1 MIQRSIGVSA
11 IAALILLTALV
22 GGPAQAA
29 KYRYGT
35 YRGGAM
41 SEAGVF
47 LFLEGMIANPRNADQ
62 VVATVESANTGLFQ
76 VIPVWDDELAGR
88 VGIGYQWASGNKLW
102 GSYWRFNSQ
111 TSALGSGE
119 SSDTVHYAVGPPIR
133 TGSDTFV
140 GANGSPG
147 YYLMNTEITAETVD
161 LLWAHSHKLGESLT
175 TDWSLG
181 LRFARFEEIYTG
193 EYGDT
198 PSTNVF
204 VARKSNVGEMI
215 GARAGLRGNYS
226 ITPSFGV
233 VAGLAFSLLDGELTA
248 ESGLT
253 PRSGGTSS
261 SASLQDDSRS
271 GSILEFDL
279 GLVWRLSRDK
289 FRILVGWEQQIWDGI
304 AADLMRNFPGTSAP
318 LRDRDA
324 VTFSGYKLGFGV
336 LF

>member
-181 LRFARFEEIYTG
+181 LRYANFEETYSG

-198 PSTNVF
+198 PSSNLF
-204 VARKSNVGEMI
+204 VASKSSVGEMI
-215 GARAGLRGNYS
+215 GARAGVKGDYS
-226 ITPSFGV
+226 ITPSFSV
-233 VAGLAFSLLDGELTA
+233 VGALAYSLLDGELTG

-253 PRSGGTSS
+253 ARTGGSGSY
-261 SASLQDDSRS
+261 AFVKDDSRS
-271 GSILEFDL
+271 GSILEFEIA
-279 GLVWRLSRDK
+279 VAWRLSRDRY
-289 FRILVGWEQQIWDGI
+289 RILVGWEQQVWDGI
-304 AADLMRNFPGTSAP
+304 AADVVRNFPGTSAP
-318 LRDRDA
+318 LRDRDS
-324 VTFSGYKLGFGV
+324 VVFSSYKLGFGV